1 MSNHDNEKIAKQ
13 SQEEVVVSKNIA
25 VSFNDSRHSDDL
37 KSTAINLFRKKEK
50 KKKAE
55 LVWPLKD
62 INFTGYQ
69 GEILG
74 IIGSNGAGKTT
85 LSKIITGILQ
95 QDEGTMHVDGNVT
108 ALFSFGMGFN
118 KELTGR
124 ENVYLNGMMLGI
136 NKQLINDYI
145 EDIHEFSEIGQFFD
159 QPMKY
164 YSSGMKARLGF
175 SVASHLQPEILILD
189 EALNTGD
196 VKFGSKAAEKLKQ
209 LVANAKMVIIVTHSL
224 RYAQKNC
231 DRLIWLD
238 NGYVK
243 EIGDPKTVIE
253 HYKET
258 VPVVARKKQ
267 KRSLNVSKTE
277 TTVGKKTVVKA
288 ENVGVSFRL
297 QNKKEDYWALR
308 NVNFDI
314 KEGEVVGIIGHNG
327 AGKSTLC
334 KAITNILKPDEGTL
348 TVTGQTSSLLG
359 YGTGFNAQLTGADNI
374 FLNAML
380 LGIPKERVAEKFDE
394 IIEFSGIKKAIDKP
408 VKHYSAGMKSRLG
421 FSIAAIL
428 KPDVFIVDE
437 ALSTGDLAFQE
448 KASLR
453 IQEMMEHAKAVI
465 IVSHSM
471 GFVEK
476 VCTRGIWMEQ
486 GQVKFDGAAEEAV
499 AKYREAMGV
508 KKKAVKQNKN
518 KGTAKARPKQV
529 TVKKSV
535 KAETA
540 KPKAQDTNKTGQKQT
555 TASNNMVK
563 AEAAPPKAQ
572 AVNKYPQIKTAP
584 SKKEAALETET
595 ASNPKQN
602 QDTQKQT
609 EQVQTVGLK
618 TRSERRE
625 LLNKEIQNEAYVEE
639 TALPKTRGERR
650 ALQLRNLREQIEKEE
665 SFPKSRADRKERR
678 RRKLPKQTEEVE
690 AKAPK
695 TRAERKTLNK

>member
-1 MSNHDNEKIAKQ
+1 MSNHDNEKIDKQ
-13 SQEEVVVSKNIA
+13 SKEEVVVSKNVA
-25 VSFNDSRHSDDL
+25 VSFQDNRQADDL
-37 KSTAINLFRKKEK
+37 KSAAINLFKKKEK
-50 KKKAE
+50 RKKAE

-85 LSKIITGILQ
+85 LSKIVTGILQ

-196 VKFGSKAAEKLKQ
+196 VKFGRKAAEKLKQ

-238 NGYVK
+238 SGYVK

-258 VPVVARKKQ
+258 VPAVARKKQ

-288 ENVGVSFRL
+288 ENVGVSFQL

-308 NVNFDI
+308 NVSFDI

-348 TVTGQTSSLLG
+348 TVNGQTSSLLG

-380 LGIPKERVAEKFDE
+380 LGIPKERVAAKFDE
-394 IIEFSGIKKAIDKP
+394 IVEFSGIKKAIDKP

-448 KASLR
+448 KASER

-486 GQVKFDGAAEEAV
+486 GRVKFDGTAEEAV

-508 KKKAVKQNKN
+508 KKKAANQSGGTQTAVK
-518 KGTAKARPKQV
+518 ASPKQV
-529 TVKKSV
+529 IVKRPA
-535 KAETA
+535 KAETKTQSA
-540 KPKAQDTNKTGQKQT
+540 NKIRQRK
-555 TASNNMVK
+555 
-563 AEAAPPKAQ
+563 AAPPK
-572 AVNKYPQIKTAP
+572 
-584 SKKEAALETET
+584 KEADSGTEKV
-595 ASNPKQN
+595 SNEQQN
-602 QDTQKQT
+602 QDT
-609 EQVQTVGLK
+609 
-618 TRSERRE
+618 
-625 LLNKEIQNEAYVEE
+625 
-639 TALPKTRGERR
+639 
-650 ALQLRNLREQIEKEE
+650 
-665 SFPKSRADRKERR
+665 
-678 RRKLPKQTEEVE
+678 PKQTG
-690 AKAPK
+690 
-695 TRAERKTLNK
+695 RK

>member
-1 MSNHDNEKIAKQ
+1 MSNHDNEKIDKQ
-13 SQEEVVVSKNIA
+13 SKEEVVVSKNIS
-25 VSFNDSRHSDDL
+25 VSFHDNRHADDL
-37 KSTAINLFRKKEK
+37 KSTLTDLFK
-50 KKKAE
+50 KKKDKKKKE

-62 INFTGYQ
+62 ITFTGYQ

-85 LSKIITGILQ
+85 LSKIITGILT
-95 QDEGTMHVDGNVT
+95 QDEGIMNVDGNVT

-136 NKQLINDYI
+136 NKQLIHDYI
-145 EDIHEFSEIGQFFD
+145 EDIHEFSEIGEFFD

-196 VKFGSKAAEKLKQ
+196 VKFGRKASEKLKQ
-209 LVANAKMVIIVTHSL
+209 LVANAKIVIIVTHSL

-258 VPVVARKKQ
+258 VPPVARQKRQ
-267 KRSLNVSKTE
+267 KRSLNVTKTE
-277 TTVGKKTVVKA
+277 TSVGKESVVKA
-288 ENVGVSFRL
+288 ENVGISFKL

-308 NVNFDI
+308 NVSFDI

-334 KAITNILKPDEGTL
+334 KTITNILKPDEGTM
-348 TVTGQTSSLLG
+348 TVNGQTSSLLG
-359 YGTGFNAQLTGADNI
+359 YGTGFNAQLTGTDNI
-374 FLNAML
+374 YLNAML
-380 LGIPKERVAEKFDE
+380 LGIPKERVDEKYDE
-394 IIEFSGIKKAIDKP
+394 IIEFSGIRKAIDKP

-448 KASLR
+448 KASVR
-453 IQEMMEHAKAVI
+453 IQEMMDHAKAVI

-486 GQVKFDGAAEEAV
+486 GQVKFDGSAEEAV

-508 KKKAVKQNKN
+508 QKKPIKKDARTVNVKEPVRANA
-518 KGTAKARPKQV
+518 AK
-529 TVKKSV
+529 TKSV
-535 KAETA
+535 E
-540 KPKAQDTNKTGQKQT
+540 QK
-555 TASNNMVK
+555 
-563 AEAAPPKAQ
+563 
-572 AVNKYPQIKTAP
+572 
-584 SKKEAALETET
+584 
-595 ASNPKQN
+595 
-602 QDTQKQT
+602 
-609 EQVQTVGLK
+609 
-618 TRSERRE
+618 
-625 LLNKEIQNEAYVEE
+625 
-639 TALPKTRGERR
+639 
-650 ALQLRNLREQIEKEE
+650 
-665 SFPKSRADRKERR
+665 
-678 RRKLPKQTEEVE
+678 
-690 AKAPK
+690 
-695 TRAERKTLNK
+695 